1 MNFPQKFNY
10 EYRDIVEIRE
20 TMNLLTLTFHVTD
33 SILRQFNAFFLSIL
47 CSLFKF
53 FLGRYTHNSSSVKSL
68 KRSNLFLLCGKVHIG
83 LETIKQVQYTDNKF
97 LFYNLPG

>member
-10 EYRDIVEIRE
+10 KYRDIVEIRE
-20 TMNLLTLTFHVTD
+20 TNLLTLTFHVTD

-53 FLGRYTHNSSSVKSL
+53 FLGRYTHNSSSVESL
-68 KRSNLFLLCGKVHIG
+68 KRSNLFLLRRKVHIG
-83 LETIKQVQYTDNKF
+83 LETIKQVQYTDNKS